1 MRRIFG
7 TAAVLFSAMLT
18 LSACG
23 GGGSGSNPL
32 DTTSASAAPTGSA
45 SAPGGGKAVVGSFNF
60 PESVLLGSIYAQALK
75 AKGVTVEEKPNI
87 GSREVVYN
95 QVKSGGLTV
104 LPEYNGA
111 LLFFVDPKSTAASKE
126 EVNSELAGK
135 LPAELEILESSPA
148 QDNDSL
154 TVTKETAEKY
164 KLTTIEDLAKVS
176 KQMAVGGPPEF
187 KKRREQQFKD
197 VYGLEFKEWKPT
209 GDTTADA
216 IKDGTVQAGNVFTTD
231 PKIII
236 NNMVSLQ
243 DPKNV
248 FSAQNVTPLVNKAAA
263 TETIKTTL
271 NAVSAKL
278 TTENLTQMMQKI
290 SVDKDDPATVAKDW
304 LTTNGLL

>member
-45 SAPGGGKAVVGSFNF
+45 SAPGGGTAAVGSFNF

-87 GSREVVYN
+87 GSREVIYS
-95 QVKSGGLTV
+95 QVKSGGLTI

-126 EVNSELAGK
+126 EVNSELASK

-248 FSAQNVTPLVNKAAA
+248 FSAQNVTPLVNKAAT